1 MSTRPDVLVIGA
13 GEYVTGFGRRRPT
26 DADKPAGVILISL
39 LELKRQQ
46 RIGRITLCGQDGTRF
61 PASRS
66 HLYTHIDLRYP
77 NLCSKDVET
86 FPPDTENSPDAWR
99 EALKQLRANDLVIIA
114 RPDHLHFEMALSAQR
129 QNLHVLVVKPLVQ
142 TLAEHQCLASSKAST
157 LLLTE
162 MHKRLDPFYEDAR
175 IRARELGDF
184 SYFYSYM
191 SQPKKQL
198 QTFRDWAGLGSDIS
212 YYLNTHHIDWHV
224 WMMQGRGRPVS
235 VSASASTGM
244 ACQLLERSVEDT
256 ITLKVDW
263 ENLPSG
269 TKGVAIYTASWIA
282 PSAEVHSQQR
292 FFYAGHQGELS
303 IDQAHRG
310 YHFASDSAG
319 YSTPN
324 PLFMQY
330 QPIEGHFAGTG
341 TYGYRSIEQ
350 FITRAHSGC
359 DCPTI
364 AANHSLPT
372 ARDTLCVTA
381 ILEAGRISLDH
392 HGASV
397 FVIYFDN
404 EPFFPC
410 ALQLRPPDT

>member
-212 YYLNTHHIDWHV
+212 YYLNTHILI
-224 WMMQGRGRPVS
+224 
-235 VSASASTGM
+235 GM
-244 ACQLLERSVEDT
+244 F
-256 ITLKVDW
+256 
-263 ENLPSG
+263 G
-269 TKGVAIYTASWIA
+269 
-282 PSAEVHSQQR
+282 
-292 FFYAGHQGELS
+292 
-303 IDQAHRG
+303 
-310 YHFASDSAG
+310 
-319 YSTPN
+319 
-324 PLFMQY
+324 
-330 QPIEGHFAGTG
+330 
-341 TYGYRSIEQ
+341 
-350 FITRAHSGC
+350 
-359 DCPTI
+359 
-364 AANHSLPT
+364 
-372 ARDTLCVTA
+372 
-381 ILEAGRISLDH
+381 
-392 HGASV
+392 
-397 FVIYFDN
+397 
-404 EPFFPC
+404 
-410 ALQLRPPDT
+410 